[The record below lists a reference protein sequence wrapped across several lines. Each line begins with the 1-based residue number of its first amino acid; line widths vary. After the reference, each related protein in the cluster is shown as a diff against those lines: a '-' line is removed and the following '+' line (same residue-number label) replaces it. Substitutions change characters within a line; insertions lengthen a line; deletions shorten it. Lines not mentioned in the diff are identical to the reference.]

1 MSQAS
6 LIVIDEFFPDPQD
19 VRSFALEHDF
29 TQPAEHEGIKYPG
42 FVKAKDERFIT
53 YLEQMIQKAMGFAVK
68 GQGVCFVAGTEE
80 HRTQQ
85 WIHADTT
92 CAKFAGVI
100 YLFGEEGFGTQ
111 FWQHGVTKTDTLPE
125 HVDILLNHQHHP
137 AEVWTPE
144 EISERLQLEGKEDV
158 MWTKTDY
165 ADSKFN
171 RFIMFPTNRFHSR
184 WPQHGFG
191 DAPENCRLTITFF
204 FDIA

>member
-6 LIVIDEFFPDPQD
+6 LIIVDEFFPDPQD

-29 TQPAEHEGIKYPG
+29 TQPAEHEGIEYPG
-42 FVKAKDERFIT
+42 FVKAKDERFVA
-53 YLEQMIQKAMGFAVK
+53 YLEQMIQNAMGFAVK

-100 YLFGEEGFGTQ
+100 YLFEEAGFGTQ
-111 FWQHGVTKTDTLPE
+111 FWRNAVSGKEILQE
-125 HVDILLNHQHHP
+125 HVEHK
-137 AEVWTPE
+137 ARFCSPE
-144 EISERLQLEGKEDV
+144 EIAIDLQQAGKGPELWD
-158 MWTKTDY
+158 KTDY

-204 FDIA
+204 FDIAP